1 MEVAEDWC
9 SLRQSNSCPAGN
21 QIAVTVTPDCAGAG
35 VSRLTKELD
44 LFIRFVP
51 GLKVPKHIFKGTG
64 QGCLSGVSAP
74 ALGEQRGMGSRKQL
88 CALLK

>member
-35 VSRLTKELD
+35 VSRLRKELD
-44 LFIRFVP
+44 LFIRFIP
-51 GLKVPKHIFKGTG
+51 GLQVPKHIFKGTG
-64 QGCLSGVSAP
+64 RDVCQVSLLQHWVSRGEWAAESSSVLS
-74 ALGEQRGMGSRKQL
+74 
-88 CALLK
+88 